1 MRQKIEDYFSIGVS
15 TLWIVDP
22 DEETVYV
29 YRSPSSRAALHSGDT
44 LTGTGPLTGFTLP
57 VSELFAF

>member
-1 MRQKIEDYFSIGVS
+1 MRQKIDDYFSIGVD

-22 DEETVYV
+22 DEETVFV
-29 YRSPSSRAALHSGDT
+29 YRTASQRIALRSGDT
-44 LTGTGPLTGFTLP
+44 LAGTGPLTGFALP